1 MPLLST
7 RLDCLLYLSFLI
19 STTLAQGQIAQYLDD
34 LCSEKSAVNPTVSL
48 PLDTCLVTSDVVEG
62 IAVQILPTCLA
73 GNVNATLQV
82 YNDQSCA
89 ILSSTAYAKDD
100 GCISSAI
107 GLPSVMF
114 TCGSAVD
121 GDSVAS
127 STTTVTAGSVL
138 VPVAGATGIT
148 TDPTSSGL
156 SSRTATDSNGLVASA
171 TPTSSATN
179 PSQTNASGTDGSSSS
194 GLSQNEQIIL
204 GIALS
209 ASAIAVALLAWLYP
223 TAGSSGGD
231 QQNNYGMLNYPVHHM
246 SHWHRR

>member
-1 MPLLST
+1 MLLVST
-7 RLDCLLYLSFLI
+7 RLDCILYLSFLI
-19 STTLAQGQIAQYLDD
+19 STILAQGQIAQYLDD
-34 LCSEKSAVNPTVSL
+34 FCSEKSAINPTVSL

-62 IAVQILPTCLA
+62 LVVQILPRCLT

-100 GCISSAI
+100 GCVSSPI

-114 TCGSAVD
+114 ICGSAAD

-156 SSRTATDSNGLVASA
+156 SSQTATDLNGLVASA
-171 TPTSSATN
+171 SPTSSASN
-179 PSQTNASGTDGSSSS
+179 PSRTNTSGTGGSPSS

-223 TAGSSGGD
+223 KAGNSGGNR
-231 QQNNYGMLNYPVHHM
+231 QNHYGMLNYPGYHM
-246 SHWHRR
+246 SHWHRG